1 MRLELHFGRMQAQ
14 AASPSSSAASSPF
27 RRSASTHVR
36 IRQIEVVNAFQL
48 RLSIFSQGSP
58 PNALLERRGQL
69 IKPKPKLAEACVFHR
84 CREQWEILS
93 AAACAAALRPEESFK
108 HRSMQGRVGQRSSG
122 MSDLCSLFRSVF
134 VTLCSL
140 AQLDTAAPSQSQT
153 CGCVHTRYKNQDLE
167 GICRV
172 SEQVCSHKL
181 INS

>member
-1 MRLELHFGRMQAQ
+1 MQAQ

-36 IRQIEVVNAFQL
+36 IRQIEVVYAFQL

-134 VTLCSL
+134 VTLGSL
-140 AQLDTAAPSQSQT
+140 AQLNTAPACERLRNCIGNIK
-153 CGCVHTRYKNQDLE
+153 CGACTQFGE
-167 GICRV
+167 GPQPVPNLWLRTYALQ
-172 SEQVCSHKL
+172 EPRP
-181 INS
+181 